1 MTYASAALSAERPPK
16 NAQRPSSLGGKRH
29 VPPSQ
34 ATGFARQ
41 VATEDPDESGSS
53 LEPRYFAALL
63 VIETWAACIVPFT
76 S

>member
-1 MTYASAALSAERPPK
+1 VAHTLVRSFLVIVIHERADDGSEMFLAEWHDAVQALG
-16 NAQRPSSLGGKRH
+16 L
-29 VPPSQ
+29 
-34 ATGFARQ
+34 

-63 VIETWAACIVPFT
+63 VIETWAACIVPLM

>member
-1 MTYASAALSAERPPK
+1 MPRDQVASAASIRK
-16 NAQRPSSLGGKRH
+16 H
-29 VPPSQ
+29 VPASQ
-34 ATGFARQ
+34 ATRFARH

-63 VIETWAACIVPFT
+63 VIETWAACNVPLM